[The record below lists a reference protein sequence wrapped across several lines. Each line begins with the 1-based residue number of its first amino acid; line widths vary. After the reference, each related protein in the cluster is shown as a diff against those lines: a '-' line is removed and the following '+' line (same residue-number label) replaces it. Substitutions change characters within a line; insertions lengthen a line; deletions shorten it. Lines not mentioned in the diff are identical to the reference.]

1 LGETLAS
8 EAFFAGL
15 VHGLGRLILMENQAD
30 RYRKVCQRA
39 IAEQKPLEE
48 IEREAFGVSH
58 ADLAVFMLRLW
69 GMPDG
74 VIDAVTHYNAPWD
87 GRYGKKFSPTV
98 ALYIANIQNRV
109 KNPPDR
115 FVTPSLN
122 QDYLESVVR
131 KPHSEA

>member
-1 LGETLAS
+1 
-8 EAFFAGL
+8 
-15 VHGLGRLILMENQAD
+15 
-30 RYRKVCQRA
+30 
-39 IAEQKPLEE
+39 
-48 IEREAFGVSH
+48 
-58 ADLAVFMLRLW
+58 
-69 GMPDG
+69 MPDG